1 MARRVTDESA
11 TTTMRIR
18 PTREKKAALMS
29 KADEHGKSYRE
40 YVVAIIKKGVEQN
53 ICFDPPSSPDLSET
67 RLGFDLRTKKSIH
80 SLAKLSGMSPEEW
93 ALRVLDRDDEILGG

>member
-1 MARRVTDESA
+1 MTRRVINDSA

-40 YVVAIIKKGVEQN
+40 YVVAVIQKGVEKNVQ
-53 ICFDPPSSPDLSET
+53 FDPPNLPDLSET
-67 RLGFDLRTKKSIH
+67 RLVLDRRTKKSIH
-80 SLAKLSGMSPEEW
+80 SLAKLARLSPEEW
-93 ALRVLDRDDEILGG
+93 VLRLLDRDDEILGS